1 MTTDQ
6 DNDIAAAQRRKNR
19 LHELVHDFVATAT
32 NMAVEQAHLV
42 ELGSEGMAIDYEE
55 FTRRLREAVA
65 GIPQSTKDLYPAFFV
80 SFEMAQKDPERAA
93 AIFAFVD
100 SHMAQMAQPSGPPAH
115 QMQKIGQVPT
125 WHDYEAGL
133 VDPSRNAKMTRTLDR
148 LFLEAPKMEDAVGEQ
163 AAALDCQITFRS
175 GQQARGSLGKTP
187 EGGLRFMAIANGP
200 RGEQLALEYF
210 FDVDDLETVVVM
222 RAQTQAAPQQPTI
235 FQG

>member
-1 MTTDQ
+1 MTNDQ

-42 ELGSEGMAIDYEE
+42 ELGSEASAIDSEE
-55 FTRRLREAVA
+55 FRRRIREAVA
-65 GIPQSTKDLYPAFFV
+65 EVSQSTKDRSPGFFHG
-80 SFEMAQKDPERAA
+80 FEMAQKDPEHAA
-93 AIFAFVD
+93 AILAFVD
-100 SHMAQMAQPSGPPAH
+100 SHMAQG
-115 QMQKIGQVPT
+115 IGQVPT
-125 WHDYEAGL
+125 WHDYEARL
-133 VDPSRNAKMTRTLDR
+133 VDPSRNSKMTRTLDR
-148 LFLEAPKMEDAVGEQ
+148 LFSEAPKMDDAVGEQ
-163 AAALDCQITFRS
+163 APALDCQITFRS

-210 FDVDDLETVVVM
+210 FDVADLETVVVM